1 MDFFKLL
8 ERYYGFDLKKAG
20 KVVFVRHQLMDY
32 EHDFAS
38 DIVKHIGE
46 YACIQRK
53 ENPPKNN
60 KPSPNH
66 GARFW
71 GCNTVVSFCYPKFY
85 GETGRHAR
93 FVGIFRNQ
101 AATCRN
107 RTLKNFALATFG
119 TYRNIPRADLK
130 PTLLVLTSQN
140 PCFGMC
146 GCDYIKAR
154 VCPKLVLPPLD
165 CGQAH
170 WHQDTCV
177 VAFAT
182 QSTTTDSGHTFCK
195 S

>member
-93 FVGIFRNQ
+93 FVGIFRNHSGDLPEPLDTKKHLHLLPLALTEIYREQ
-101 AATCRN
+101 
-107 RTLKNFALATFG
+107 KNQLYFFDLRKIAGFEDLEG
-119 TYRNIPRADLK
+119 RA
-130 PTLLVLTSQN
+130 VVNWAYGQN
-140 PCFGMC
+140 WVQEFRPIMHNELE
-146 GCDYIKAR
+146 IR
-154 VCPKLVLPPLD
+154 EVLPRELELP
-165 CGQAH
+165 Q
-170 WHQDTCV
+170 
-177 VAFAT
+177 
-182 QSTTTDSGHTFCK
+182 
-195 S
+195 